1 MLIELGRQIWL
12 NINPDIF
19 GSMFQAVVA
28 PGKRSN
34 LGQHYNSVPNILK
47 TIEPLFMDDLK
58 EEFDKAYDSTNK
70 LDKLLNRIARIKVF
84 DPAFMRKSSL
94 SCENQV
100 LAAIAA

>member
-1 MLIELGRQIWL
+1 
-12 NINPDIF
+12 
-19 GSMFQAVVA
+19 
-28 PGKRSN
+28 
-34 LGQHYNSVPNILK
+34 
-47 TIEPLFMDDLK
+47 MDDLK